1 MSKIKIP
8 DAPSSIQKGIPLKY
22 MLDKEAIQQLGM
34 NLHIVDS
41 GFKKE
46 AFIKDALQGIEP
58 LGLKDRAQ
66 HIADSMRNYLPEVY
80 SEAIEQLLGSLTPV
94 LDGTEDNGLAGMFYM
109 PHNAY
114 VATYGVDQLYNG
126 GQDPFEVSMRYQYE
140 LTKRFTC
147 EFAIRPFLAHHPE
160 RTFTRLY
167 QWMNDSDSHVRRLCT
182 EGTRPRLPWAKK
194 LVGLAD
200 DPSPSL
206 PILEHLKGDPDLY
219 VRRSVAN
226 HVGDIAKD
234 HLELALDLCERWLDE
249 GRASVELKWVIRHA
263 LRNPAKRKVE
273 RALALRLLAK

>member
-1 MSKIKIP
+1 MTNIKIP
-8 DAPSSIQKGIPLKY
+8 DAPNSIQKGIPLKY
-22 MLDKEAIQQLGM
+22 MLDKEAIQQLGI

-46 AFIKDALQGIEP
+46 AFIRGCLQDIED
-58 LGLKDRAQ
+58 LGLKNRAQ
-66 HIADSMRNYLPEVY
+66 HIANIMRTYLPQVY
-80 SEAIEQLLGSLTPV
+80 SEAIVVLLASLTPV
-94 LDGTEDNGLAGMFYM
+94 LDGTENNGLAGMFYM

-114 VATYGVDQLYNG
+114 IATYGVDPQYNR
-126 GQDPFEVSMRYQYE
+126 GQDPFEVSMQYQHE

-147 EFAIRPFLAHHPE
+147 EFAIRPFLAHLPD

-194 LVGLAD
+194 LVSLAD
-200 DPSPSL
+200 DPSPSF
-206 PILEHLKGDPDLY
+206 PILENLKEDPELY

-234 HLELALDLCERWLDE
+234 HLHLALDLCEKWLDE
-249 GRASVELKWVIRHA
+249 GKASVELRWVIRHA
-263 LRNPAKRKVE
+263 LRNPAKRKVK
-273 RALALRLLAK
+273 RALELRLLAK